1 MEPRR
6 VFYVDNI
13 GGEDM
18 NTGLSPEKA
27 WKSLRH
33 LNYETF
39 LPGDIIRL
47 KRGCEWHGMI
57 TPKGS
62 GSKYAPIILESYG
75 EGEKPAIHGD
85 GSYAAILLE
94 GVSHWIVRDIRVTN
108 HAEERAVRQGIAI
121 CGAPLGVTENI
132 TIDSCEISD
141 ITGENRRS
149 RGAYKAM
156 YWNGGIYVTFPG
168 RSSAENHL
176 HNIVISNNYIHDVL
190 TSGIRVNQ
198 EEDFLIDIRH
208 THVVLR
214 GNRIERTGSDGIIV
228 ANCISPLITGNICI
242 DAGALGNLIDT
253 KLIAGVWVCATSD
266 ALIER
271 NVVMGTDLFENDGTA
286 FDTDWGT
293 AGDTVFQYNYTSGNK
308 GGFWLDCMGINRNP
322 DTGKTILRYNIS
334 VNDKRCLIQ
343 DDYKLP
349 GELYG
354 NAFIN
359 TEEGPLVCCHQ
370 PGMSHRFWNNVFHFA
385 APPAD
390 GWQKSWFDHNWYGPN
405 TGVCESDVNA
415 VTELPAALKELVE
428 NPPASREACG
438 KYWDALALFGCM
450 K

>member
-47 KRGCEWHGMI
+47 KKGCEWHGMI
-57 TPKGS
+57 APKGS

-141 ITGENRRS
+141 VTGENRRS

-176 HNIVISNNYIHDVL
+176 QVLKEEAQGFAADVP
-190 TSGIRVNQ
+190 V
-198 EEDFLIDIRH
+198 
-208 THVVLR
+208 
-214 GNRIERTGSDGIIV
+214 
-228 ANCISPLITGNICI
+228 
-242 DAGALGNLIDT
+242 
-253 KLIAGVWVCATSD
+253 
-266 ALIER
+266 
-271 NVVMGTDLFENDGTA
+271 DLAEPHKS
-286 FDTDWGT
+286 W
-293 AGDTVFQYNYTSGNK
+293 Q
-308 GGFWLDCMGINRNP
+308 I
-322 DTGKTILRYNIS
+322 
-334 VNDKRCLIQ
+334 
-343 DDYKLP
+343 
-349 GELYG
+349 GEL
-354 NAFIN
+354 
-359 TEEGPLVCCHQ
+359 
-370 PGMSHRFWNNVFHFA
+370 
-385 APPAD
+385 
-390 GWQKSWFDHNWYGPN
+390 
-405 TGVCESDVNA
+405 
-415 VTELPAALKELVE
+415 
-428 NPPASREACG
+428 
-438 KYWDALALFGCM
+438 
-450 K
+450 